1 MARRRHAIVVAL
13 ALLAALPGAAHAAE
27 GDLTFL
33 QSFTDG
39 VAGVDGLSGANQ
51 VAISRDGENVY
62 VAGRFDNS
70 VAVFGRNPV
79 SGALSFQEVEKDG
92 VGPVDGLSA
101 ARRVV
106 ISPDDQNV
114 YVTGMEDDAIVA
126 FTRSQVDGTLT
137 FLDVEKDSV
146 DVAARGLDRAL
157 GIAISADG
165 AWVYVA
171 AELDNAINILSR
183 NPVTGTLDYVG
194 KVTNSDPGVSGLN
207 GAVGLALSPDPNQKH
222 LYATSYAG
230 DSLTAWSRNPTTGA
244 LTFIEAKTDGVGG
257 VDGLNGGDGPEISA
271 DGRFMYTSGDVDN
284 AVATFARNPDTGTVS
299 QTDLERDGVDGVNGI
314 AGVTLFTISPDQKHL
329 YAPGEFDD
337 ALAVFSRNSL
347 TGALGFQE
355 VLLDSDPVID
365 GLDGAEGVVVSPDGK
380 NIYVGSNVNE
390 LAVFGREPDTTPP
403 DTELTSGPP
412 AQTANS
418 TPSFTFTSS
427 EPFLEGFECRVD
439 AAAFGACAAANGH
452 TATPLADGSHAFE
465 VRALDTARNPDPS
478 PAAQLFV
485 VDTVAPDT
493 AITGGPSGRTG
504 DTSPAFTFTGSDAN
518 LAGFEC
524 QLDGGPFEPCSS
536 NAEHTVA
543 GLGEGIHSFS
553 VRGLDAAGN
562 VDSSPATRSFDL
574 DATAPDT
581 QITRRPKNRV
591 FTEKGQVKVRFIWI
605 ADEPGS
611 TFMCAL
617 DKQPLSPCGA
627 KKAKLKVKSRP
638 GKGRKHLF
646 RVQGVD
652 AVGNADPTPAIDRFR
667 VIRGQ
672 P

>member
-1 MARRRHAIVVAL
+1 MAAL
-13 ALLAALPGAAHAAE
+13 VLAAFPGAARGAE

-39 VAGVDGLSGANQ
+39 AGGVDGLAGANQ
-51 VAISRDGENVY
+51 VAISHDGENLY

-70 VAVFGRNPV
+70 VAVFARNPI
-79 SGALSFQEVEKDG
+79 SGALTFQEVEKDG
-92 VGPVDGLSA
+92 VAGVDGLLA

-106 ISPDDQNV
+106 VSPDDQNV
-114 YVTGMEDDAIVA
+114 YVTGMDDDAIAA
-126 FTRSQVDGTLT
+126 FTRSQIDGTLT

-146 DVAARGLDRAL
+146 NVAARGLDRAL
-157 GIAISADG
+157 GIAITADG

-207 GAVGLALSPDPNQKH
+207 GAVGVALSPDPNQKH

-230 DSLTAWSRNPTTGA
+230 DSLTTWSRNPTTGA
-244 LTFIEAKTDGVGG
+244 LTFIEAKTDGVAG
-257 VDGLNGGDGPEISA
+257 VDGLNGADGPEISA
-271 DGRFMYTSGDVDN
+271 DGRFMYTSGDIDN
-284 AVATFARNPDTGTVS
+284 AVATFKRDPDAGTVT
-299 QTDLERDGVDGVNGI
+299 QTDIERDGVDGVNGI

-337 ALAVFSRNSL
+337 ALAVFNRNSL
-347 TGALGFQE
+347 TGALNFQE

-403 DTELTSGPP
+403 ETEVTSGPP
-412 AQTANS
+412 DQTSNS
-418 TPSFTFTSS
+418 TPSFSFASA
-427 EPFLEGFECRVD
+427 EQFLAGFQCRLD
-439 AAAFGACAAANGH
+439 GAAFGACTSAGGH
-452 TATPLADGSHAFE
+452 TAAPLADGAHTFE
-465 VRALDTARNPDPS
+465 VRALDTAGNPDPT
-478 PAAQLFV
+478 PAADSFV
-485 VDTVAPDT
+485 VDTTAPDT
-493 AITGGPSGRTG
+493 AITAGPAGRTG
-504 DTSPAFTFTGSDAN
+504 DTTPTYSFTGSDLN
-518 LAGFEC
+518 LSGFEC
-524 QLDGGPFEPCSS
+524 QLDGGAFEPCSGGG
-536 NAEHTVA
+536 EHTVPP
-543 GLGEGIHSFS
+543 GLGDGIHSFA
-553 VRGLDAAGN
+553 VRARDAAGN
-562 VDSSPATRSFDL
+562 VDSSPATRSFEL

-591 FTEKGQVKVRFIWI
+591 FTEKAKVKVRFIWI
-605 ADEPGS
+605 ADEPGGS
-611 TFMCAL
+611 FMCAL
-617 DKQPLSPCGA
+617 DNLPLAPCGN
-627 KKAKLKVKSRP
+627 KKAKLKVTSKP

-646 RVQGVD
+646 RVQAVD
-652 AVGNADPTPAIDRFR
+652 AVGNPDPTPAIDRFR
-667 VIRGQ
+667 VIRGR